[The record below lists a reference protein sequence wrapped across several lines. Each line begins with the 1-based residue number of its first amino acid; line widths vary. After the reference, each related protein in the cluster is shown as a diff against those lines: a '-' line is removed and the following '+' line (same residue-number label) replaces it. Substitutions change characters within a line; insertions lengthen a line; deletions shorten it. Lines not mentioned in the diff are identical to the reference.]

1 MQLWR
6 CVKLNKKINI
16 YLMYTIVFLQGFV
29 FYGPIATLYRQS
41 RNLSLS
47 NMFLIE
53 SISWILMILFEV
65 PWGWFADKFGYKK
78 TLITSNFIFFISK
91 IVFYKANSFGMFLL
105 ERILLAICLAGISGC
120 DIALLYSSVK
130 PKDSEKIFGRYNAF
144 STGGYLIASS
154 MFSILIR
161 KSMDHTAFWTII
173 PYAVAAVLTL
183 FLKEVNIEREEKTKF
198 KQNLIIAFK
207 NRNIIILVIS
217 FALINEV
224 VQVVGVFL
232 NQSQYLRAGINIK
245 SFGILAV
252 VMQIVRLISIKAYKV
267 SNRLG
272 ENRSIQILYSLVSIS
287 CIILVFTTN
296 ATLTIISIA
305 CLFGSA
311 SIVYPI
317 ILNVENKSIRTVNR
331 ATQLSIFA
339 MFGNLTGAGVNI
351 IIGKTAD
358 YSTPAAFLT
367 CVMMCICAYI
377 LFIVY
382 KKRSLNELNH
392 LSL

>member
-1 MQLWR
+1 
-6 CVKLNKKINI
+6 
-16 YLMYTIVFLQGFV
+16 
-29 FYGPIATLYRQS
+29 
-41 RNLSLS
+41 
-47 NMFLIE
+47 
-53 SISWILMILFEV
+53 
-65 PWGWFADKFGYKK
+65 
-78 TLITSNFIFFISK
+78 
-91 IVFYKANSFGMFLL
+91 
-105 ERILLAICLAGISGC
+105 
-120 DIALLYSSVK
+120 
-130 PKDSEKIFGRYNAF
+130 
-144 STGGYLIASS
+144 
-154 MFSILIR
+154 
-161 KSMDHTAFWTII
+161 MDHTAFWTII

-183 FLKEVNIEREEKTKF
+183 FLKEVNIEREEKSKF